1 MILAITERYEKFDNE
16 KFFKENF
23 CLNKYFKDIFEK
35 LNYSIK
41 QINQY

>member
-23 CLNKYFKDIFEK
+23 CLNSYN
-35 LNYSIK
+35 L
-41 QINQY
+41 